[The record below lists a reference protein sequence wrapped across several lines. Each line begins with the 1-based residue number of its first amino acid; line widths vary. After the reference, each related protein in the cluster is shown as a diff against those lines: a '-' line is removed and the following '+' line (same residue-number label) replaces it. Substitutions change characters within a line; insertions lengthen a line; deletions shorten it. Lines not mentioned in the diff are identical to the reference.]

1 MCRYVGTDY
10 TAPGA
15 VPLTYVERP
24 TSDVDC
30 NKHTIDPTI
39 TSASVLTGVVTTGDV
54 ILDDVTIQRL
64 VIECAHL

>member
-1 MCRYVGTDY
+1 MDTDY

-30 NKHTIDPTI
+30 NEHTIDPTI
-39 TSASVLTGVVTTGDV
+39 TSANVLTGVATTGD
-54 ILDDVTIQRL
+54 IL
-64 VIECAHL
+64 IEDIAIRRFVGTSV